1 MCIRDR
7 GVTEIPNDVKT
18 NPVSIVKYAITDP
31 DNVDDVLNP
40 LANVDFTLTLKSA
53 IDKGEKLTEGDNLFS
68 GKTDENG
75 RIRWENVPVGTYILH
90 EVKTP
95 EGFIPIDDLI
105 VVVDGSGEE
114 IEIPLT
120 NKMMYGDLII
130 VKKDSETQKE
140 IPVSG
145 VKFKVIDLATMQF
158 VKQSSA
164 ATLFIPTDTFKTNDE
179 GDVYKRQLQICMEKK

>member
-1 MCIRDR
+1 MTQAIKRFLLTMCILS
-7 GVTEIPNDVKT
+7 VSYTHL
-18 NPVSIVKYAITDP
+18 PVSIVKYAITDP

-114 IEIPLT
+114 QMCIR
-120 NKMMYGDLII
+120 DR
-130 VKKDSETQKE
+130 KKT
-140 IPVSG
+140 
-145 VKFKVIDLATMQF
+145 
-158 VKQSSA
+158 
-164 ATLFIPTDTFKTNDE
+164 
-179 GDVYKRQLQICMEKK
+179 